1 MKNVLSPARIGAA
14 VVVAPAVIVLVG
26 GPALAAD
33 NVSVSNTETVQ
44 AHLDASGHVRD
55 ARVYEQLALQGHGTV
70 TVSDPVSTRNL
81 RNLDGFGGFDVKGAN
96 LVANVSVDGER
107 RLRAVSDF
115 TKELPLKVT
124 ATYTLD
130 GKKVEPGD
138 VVGRSGLLQVHYVV
152 ENITGRDQE
161 VSFDDGTGTK
171 VTRTEKVVIPMVGSL
186 TTVLPSTFTDVRS
199 DEAAIAGDGHGGTKM
214 TFTMTLFGPIGSPRA
229 EFGYAAKVADGVV
242 PAATVSAL
250 PVSPLDSPSFKG
262 GAASYK
268 GGADT
273 GLELTSGATQIDSN
287 VLKLRD
293 GAAQLL
299 AGLIKL
305 RDGAKDLNAGLS
317 GKAAPG
323 AAKLATGAGAMK
335 SGTGKLAKGA
345 GDAKAGAAK
354 LSAGAGQLSAGL
366 GQAAGKAPAL
376 MGGLSQV
383 QDGLGQLDAG
393 LVKMYG
399 GIGQLPD
406 KAKAL
411 HDGIGLLR
419 SGLGDKDTQDSLV
432 WGVDQVRAGLGGD
445 ALAGLDQVK
454 NGLFKNSSSSP
465 GAYQRLDCAQKIL
478 ADVIN
483 GTTSTAGHANPCYF
497 DASTNPG
504 ALTPLLLGLHDTLN
518 AGGPG
523 VNELSKSVTQSVQAK
538 LAASLGDIVAD
549 PGNVDAINATTL
561 VGGINAVKA
570 GLGNAIAGLARVEC
584 GLDNTAVDHV
594 CDGSKPGL
602 RQGVDAVDAGV
613 NTLVNGVVSQVQ
625 GGVGSSSDTPA
636 DQTLRGGVNGL
647 TDGVSQI
654 QAGGKALLD
663 GLDAL
668 DGGANQVAGGAKALD
683 SGLGQLQRGAGQL
696 DTGAGQL
703 KSGADQLSSG
713 LGDAATGSGK
723 LADGLETAA
732 GKAPALEDGASRLSA
747 EGTTKLVDAG
757 KGTAADYGL
766 KYALIEAG
774 AQRAKAEGMAY
785 GAPAGATGATAYS
798 LELAGMSGEGSRN
811 VGRGLGAVAVF
822 GLGAGLTVLRRR
834 WL

>member
-14 VVVAPAVIVLVG
+14 FVVAPAVIVLAG

-33 NVSVSNTETVQ
+33 SVSVSNTETVQ

-70 TVSDPVSTRNL
+70 TVSDPVSTKNL
-81 RNLDGFGGFDVKGAN
+81 RNLDGFGGFDVKGGD

-138 VVGRSGLLQVHYVV
+138 VVGRSGLLEVHYVV
-152 ENITGRDQE
+152 ENVTGRDQE

-229 EFGYAAKVADGVV
+229 EFGYAAKVTDGVV

-273 GLELTSGATQIDSN
+273 GVELTSGATQIDSN

-305 RDGAKDLNAGLS
+305 RDGAKDLNAGLA

-323 AAKLATGAGAMK
+323 AAKLASGAGALK
-335 SGTGKLAKGA
+335 SGTGKLATGA
-345 GDAKAGAAK
+345 RAAKAGAT
-354 LSAGAGQLSAGL
+354 QLSSGSTDLASGANDLADGVGQISGGLDQLAGVQGLPAALQGLKDLRAGL
-366 GQAAGKAPAL
+366 DHPVGATGASDPGGLLQGLQQIA
-376 MGGLSQV
+376 GGLSNPGCSPANPTNPQNPCGV
-383 QDGLGQLDAG
+383 TEGLASVRAGVSNPACSLADPTNATNPCGVKEVVGYIQSELAAAGDANGSIAKLGDAAKDAYAHSVMAPSVPCPTSNAVPLPPVVPPSVLTASPLSLPANNTCVELSNVVYGIQLPSGLLSASDPGGVVAQTKAAGDGLGQVLTGIDGRLLPGITSLQAGVTRLTTGAGNARDAVQH
-393 LVKMYG
+393 LV
-399 GIGQLPD
+399 LPGVD
-406 KAKAL
+406 DL
-411 HDGIGLLR
+411 TDGI
-419 SGLGDKDTQDSLV
+419 SAAV
-432 WGVDQVRAGLGGD
+432 FGVDQ
-445 ALAGLDQVK
+445 LADGAAAAADGADQV
-454 NGLFKNSSSSP
+454 
-465 GAYQRLDCAQKIL
+465 
-478 ADVIN
+478 
-483 GTTSTAGHANPCYF
+483 
-497 DASTNPG
+497 
-504 ALTPLLLGLHDTLN
+504 
-518 AGGPG
+518 AGG
-523 VNELSKSVTQSVQAK
+523 
-538 LAASLGDIVAD
+538 AS
-549 PGNVDAINATTL
+549 
-561 VGGINAVKA
+561 
-570 GLGNAIAGLARVEC
+570 
-584 GLDNTAVDHV
+584 
-594 CDGSKPGL
+594 
-602 RQGVDAVDAGV
+602 
-613 NTLVNGVVSQVQ
+613 
-625 GGVGSSSDTPA
+625 
-636 DQTLRGGVNGL
+636 
-647 TDGVSQI
+647 
-654 QAGGKALLD
+654 
-663 GLDAL
+663 
-668 DGGANQVAGGAKALD
+668 QVAGGAKKLD
-683 SGLGQLQRGAGQL
+683 SGLGQLSSGAGQL

-723 LADGLETAA
+723 LADGLDTAA

-785 GAPAGATGATAYS
+785 GAPAGASGATAYS